1 MEYKKIEEVSYNLH
15 LIKTNKFKTLFFKII
30 LSEKVE
36 KERIT
41 LRNLL
46 IDNLI
51 SSSKDY
57 PTIREMN
64 IKKQELYGASLA
76 MANRRIGNHFFLEYT
91 MSILEPR
98 YTEDNMLEESIKLYS
113 DILYKPNITDE
124 KFDQT
129 IFDLSKDTLE
139 KEILM
144 VNENSSLYGFN
155 KFKEALDK
163 DACFSY
169 PQNGYISDLNKI
181 TNKDLYKYYKQVLET
196 NPCDIFIVGNFDFNE
211 MEQLIKQNFHFN
223 KNKKIDNYE
232 IKLTDNR
239 TNYKEVEEER
249 TFNQSKLYLGFKIEN
264 LEEYEKRYVLVLFNI
279 IFGNSPE
286 SKLFKRVR
294 EENSLAYSVNSGY
307 RRLDNF
313 YYVIVGLS
321 YKNLEKTKNT
331 INECL
336 EEMKK
341 GFFEDEKISQAK
353 ALYKS
358 ILRDCLEGQSTI
370 VDVYSTIYYFNNK
383 DLEEQI
389 KEIEKVTKDQII
401 KVANKLQIDTVYLL
415 KEGVK

>member
-36 KERIT
+36 KEKIT

-76 MANRRIGNHFFLEYT
+76 MANKRMGNHFFLEYT

-144 VNENSSLYGFN
+144 VNENPSLYGFN
-155 KFKEALDK
+155 KF
-163 DACFSY
+163 
-169 PQNGYISDLNKI
+169 
-181 TNKDLYKYYKQVLET
+181 
-196 NPCDIFIVGNFDFNE
+196 
-211 MEQLIKQNFHFN
+211 
-223 KNKKIDNYE
+223 
-232 IKLTDNR
+232 
-239 TNYKEVEEER
+239 
-249 TFNQSKLYLGFKIEN
+249 
-264 LEEYEKRYVLVLFNI
+264 
-279 IFGNSPE
+279 
-286 SKLFKRVR
+286 
-294 EENSLAYSVNSGY
+294 
-307 RRLDNF
+307 
-313 YYVIVGLS
+313 
-321 YKNLEKTKNT
+321 
-331 INECL
+331 
-336 EEMKK
+336 
-341 GFFEDEKISQAK
+341 
-353 ALYKS
+353 
-358 ILRDCLEGQSTI
+358 
-370 VDVYSTIYYFNNK
+370 
-383 DLEEQI
+383 
-389 KEIEKVTKDQII
+389 
-401 KVANKLQIDTVYLL
+401 
-415 KEGVK
+415 

>member
-1 MEYKKIEEVSYNLH
+1 
-15 LIKTNKFKTLFFKII
+15 
-30 LSEKVE
+30 
-36 KERIT
+36 
-41 LRNLL
+41 
-46 IDNLI
+46 
-51 SSSKDY
+51 
-57 PTIREMN
+57 
-64 IKKQELYGASLA
+64 
-76 MANRRIGNHFFLEYT
+76 
-91 MSILEPR
+91 
-98 YTEDNMLEESIKLYS
+98 
-113 DILYKPNITDE
+113 
-124 KFDQT
+124 
-129 IFDLSKDTLE
+129 
-139 KEILM
+139 
-144 VNENSSLYGFN
+144 
-155 KFKEALDK
+155 
-163 DACFSY
+163 
-169 PQNGYISDLNKI
+169 
-181 TNKDLYKYYKQVLET
+181 
-196 NPCDIFIVGNFDFNE
+196 